1 VGLRSKLGLIF
12 LLVSSLAILVLC
24 VAVYTQ
30 AESSRLDR
38 TRGLADE
45 RIKAAAQT
53 YDQNGVEILG
63 SRLDDPAVP
72 EQLREAVQQGKR
84 ATFKT
89 GSPNPKMWAAVEVK
103 DGRILSIVQ
112 DYDNEDPSMNALRRA
127 LIIGGIGT
135 VAMVALVSVVAAG
148 SLSRRI
154 VAVAGTA
161 RRIAGGELDAS
172 AVETIGKGNRN
183 KDEVH
188 ALATAIDSMAS
199 SLRGQLEA
207 ERRFTAD
214 VAHDLRTPVTGLL
227 TAAELLP
234 PGRPSELVRDRAKV
248 LRGLVEDL
256 LEIARFDSG
265 FEQAD
270 LENIG
275 LGAFVGS
282 AVGRLRMQQAIA
294 PDDVVVR
301 QDGPAATVSTDSR
314 RVERILANLI
324 VNGLRHGKA
333 PIEVNVYGRTVEVVD
348 HGPGYPEELIA
359 EGPRRFRSGMAE
371 RGAGHGLGLTIA
383 AGHAKVLGAELTF
396 GAAPTGGAL
405 AQLVLPPAPE
415 TESTHNF

>member
-12 LLVSSLAILVLC
+12 VLVSSLAILVLC

-30 AESSRLDR
+30 AQSARLDR
-38 TRGLADE
+38 TRSFADE
-45 RIKAAAQT
+45 RIQIAAES
-53 YDQNGVEILG
+53 YDRNDVPLFG
-63 SRLDDPAVP
+63 SRLDDPDLP
-72 EQLREAVQQGKR
+72 PQLRDAVLDGKR

-89 GSPNPKMWAAVEVK
+89 ASPNAKMWAAVGVK
-103 DGRILSIVQ
+103 DGKILSIVQ
-112 DYDNEDPSMNALRRA
+112 DYDANDASMDALRQA
-127 LIIGGIGT
+127 LIVGGIGT
-135 VAMVALVSVVAAG
+135 VALVALVSVVAAG

-154 VAVAGTA
+154 VAVAATA
-161 RRIAGGELDAS
+161 RRIAAGDLDAS
-172 AVETIGKGNRN
+172 AAGAAGKG
-183 KDEVH
+183 KDEVQS
-188 ALATAIDSMAS
+188 LATALDTMAS

-248 LRGLVEDL
+248 LRRLVEDL

-265 FEQAD
+265 VEQVD
-270 LENIG
+270 LEHVG

-282 AVGRLRMQQAIA
+282 AVGRLRMQQSLA
-294 PDDVVVR
+294 PDSVVVHP
-301 QDGPAATVSTDSR
+301 DGPEETISTDSR

-324 VNGLRHGKA
+324 VNGLRHGRP
-333 PIEVNVYGRTVEVVD
+333 PIEVTVRGRTIEVVD
-348 HGPGYPEELIA
+348 HGNGYPEELIA

-371 RGAGHGLGLTIA
+371 RGVGHGLGLTIA

-396 GAAPTGGAL
+396 GTAPVGGAC
-405 AQLVLPPAPE
+405 ARLVLPDSPE
-415 TESTHNF
+415 TES

>member
-1 VGLRSKLGLIF
+1 MGLRSRLGLIF
-12 LLVSSLAILVLC
+12 LLVSSLAILVLS

-30 AESSRLDR
+30 AQSSRLDR
-38 TRGLADE
+38 TRSFADE
-45 RIKAAAQT
+45 RIQLAAES
-53 YDQNGVEILG
+53 YNRNGVPLFG
-63 SRLDDPAVP
+63 SKVNDPELP
-72 EQLREAVQQGKR
+72 PQLREAVLEGKR

-89 GSPNPKMWAAVEVK
+89 GSPDARMWAAAGVK
-103 DGRILSIVQ
+103 DGQILSIVQ
-112 DYDNEDPSMNALRRA
+112 DYDSNDPSMNALRRA
-127 LIIGGIGT
+127 LILGGIGT
-135 VAMVALVSVVAAG
+135 VALVALVSVVAAG

-161 RRIAGGELDAS
+161 RRIAAGELDAS
-172 AVETIGKGNRN
+172 AADAVGQGRGPGRT
-183 KDEVH
+183 KDEVQ
-188 ALATAIDSMAS
+188 ALATALDTMAT

-248 LRGLVEDL
+248 LRRLVEDL

-265 FEQAD
+265 VERAD
-270 LENIG
+270 LEHVG

-282 AVGRLRMQQAIA
+282 AVGRLRMQQSLA
-294 PDDVVVR
+294 PDSVVVH
-301 QDGPAATVSTDSR
+301 QVGPEETVSTDSR

-324 VNGLRHGKA
+324 VNGLRHGRP
-333 PIEVNVYGRTVEVVD
+333 PIEVTVHGRTVEVVD
-348 HGPGYPEELIA
+348 HGNGYPEELIA

-371 RGAGHGLGLTIA
+371 RGVGHGLGLTIA

-396 GAAPTGGAL
+396 GTAPSGGAC
-405 AQLVLPPAPE
+405 ARLVLPEQP
-415 TESTHNF
+415 